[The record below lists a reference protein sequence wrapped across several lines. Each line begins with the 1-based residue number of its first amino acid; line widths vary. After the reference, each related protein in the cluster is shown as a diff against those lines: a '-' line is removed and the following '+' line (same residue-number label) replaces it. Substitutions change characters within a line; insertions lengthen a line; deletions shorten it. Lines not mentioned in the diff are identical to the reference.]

1 MKKILYLMIFIL
13 TTCVFINKANINFDL
28 NFKQNEEVRDASKNE
43 DVKAVV
49 SLNDTNIKRYIE
61 IKLGDNEESVI
72 SKIGNPS
79 RKDISEYDF
88 TWYVYN
94 NVKSNFVMVG
104 IKNQKVV
111 ALYSNSIDSSD
122 MNGIKLGDSIDVT
135 RENHKS
141 IEYKKKGNTKFMID
155 SRDQFDIFIEDNKYI
170 TVFYDLYNESK
181 VTSYQIIDKY
191 IEESS
196 KDIYPKY
203 SKELKDSFE
212 KQTIDLI
219 NSVRDRENLNRL
231 SFNSKASVSAL
242 KHSEDMRD
250 ENYFDHENKKGE
262 SPFNRMKKEHIRYSL
277 AGENIAA
284 GQINAIYAHEAL
296 MNSIGH
302 RKNILGDYK
311 NIGVGVSFGGHYKLY
326 YTQNFFSE

>member
-1 MKKILYLMIFIL
+1 MKKLLYLIIFVL
-13 TTCVFINKANINFDL
+13 TIAIFINKVSTDLDFKQKENIN
-28 NFKQNEEVRDASKNE
+28 KISQVEQ
-43 DVKAVV
+43 VKEII
-49 SLNDTNIKRYIE
+49 SIDDTNIKKYKE
-61 IKLGDNEESVI
+61 IKLGDSEESVI
-72 SKIGNPS
+72 SKIGNPN
-79 RKDISEYDF
+79 RKDLSEYGF

-94 NVKSNFVMVG
+94 NVRNSFSMIG

-111 ALYSNSIDSSD
+111 ALYSNSIDSSSI
-122 MNGIKLGDSIDVT
+122 NNIRLGDNIDFI
-135 RENHKS
+135 RKNHNP
-141 IEYKKKGNTKFMID
+141 IEYKKKGNTKFIID
-155 SRDQFDIFIEDNKYI
+155 SRDQFDIFIEENKYI
-170 TVFYDLYNESK
+170 TVFYDLYNDSK
-181 VTSYQIIDKY
+181 VTSYQVIDKN

-203 SKELKDSFE
+203 SEELKVSFE
-212 KQTIDLI
+212 MQTIDLI
-219 NSVRDRENLNRL
+219 NSVRDREGLSRLN
-231 SFNSKASVSAL
+231 FNEEASTSAL
-242 KHSEDMRD
+242 KHSINMRD

-262 SPFNRMKKEHIRYSL
+262 SPFDRMKKEHIRYSL